1 MHNNLNNSILKKI
14 IKLIKKIQDKPENE
28 KVRIMWILVI
38 FCMLIMIGIWKI
50 NLDLNKSNRINSA
63 NNSDDLNIPP
73 FPKLEGELR
82 EEVNNIE
89 KLNEEESEEEVLKE
103 DIEENKTEEELEDLK
118 SKN

>member
-1 MHNNLNNSILKKI
+1 MKKI
-14 IKLIKKIQDKPENE
+14 IKTIKKIQDKPENE

-38 FCMLIMIGIWKI
+38 FCMLIMIGVWKI

-73 FPKLEGELR
+73 FPKLEEELGELK

-89 KLNEEESEEEVLKE
+89 QLNEEESVEEVLEE
-103 DIEENKTEEELEDLK
+103 DKIEEELE
-118 SKN
+118 N